1 MLTSN
6 LSSRRKDI
14 ILYCISASV
23 SNPSDGLI
31 SLTHKCRLLFMVYHE
46 AVLIFRTLLFILCIF
61 YTIWKSNP
69 NHSRDQA
76 LIWFI
81 YYVIKISVIKITMCR
96 SAHCLEMLP
105 RNCGYSCSLPSDD
118 LEEK

>member
-61 YTIWKSNP
+61 YTIWKPNP
-69 NHSRDQA
+69 NHSKDQA